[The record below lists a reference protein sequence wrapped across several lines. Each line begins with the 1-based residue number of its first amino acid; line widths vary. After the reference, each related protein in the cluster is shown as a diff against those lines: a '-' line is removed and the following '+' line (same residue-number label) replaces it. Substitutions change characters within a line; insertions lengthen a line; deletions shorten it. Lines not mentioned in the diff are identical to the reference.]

1 MMCCYYVNKE
11 REEEDEVE
19 GKKRKLN
26 VDNIFGVESH
36 IVGYMVEEVGLIMP
50 PKTMI
55 VIN

>member
-19 GKKRKLN
+19 EKKRKLN
-26 VDNIFGVESH
+26 VDNIFGAESH
-36 IVGYMVEEVGLIMP
+36 IVGYMVEEVGLNMP